1 MLLWV
6 GLGNPGSEH
15 ARQRHNIGFMALDE
29 IARRHRFP
37 PWKKQFKGETTAG
50 SIGLARVL
58 LLKPMTYMNL
68 SGDAVQAAAAFHK
81 IAPAAITAWHDELDL
96 APGKIR
102 VKRGGG
108 TAGHNGLRDMQR
120 AMATADFA
128 RVRLGIGHP
137 GDKARVTGHV
147 LGNFAKD
154 ETWLAPLLES
164 LADAA
169 PMLAE
174 GREADFMTRVALLT
188 QEA

>member
-50 SIGLARVL
+50 AIGTARVL

-81 IAPAAITAWHDELDL
+81 IPPAEITAWHACHFTNGPTEAMNNLI
-96 APGKIR
+96 KR
-102 VKRGGG
+102 VKRVAFGF
-108 TAGHNGLRDMQR
+108 TSFRNY
-120 AMATADFA
+120 
-128 RVRLGIGHP
+128 RVR
-137 GDKARVTGHV
+137 
-147 LGNFAKD
+147 
-154 ETWLAPLLES
+154 
-164 LADAA
+164 
-169 PMLAE
+169 
-174 GREADFMTRVALLT
+174 ALLYAGKPDWSLLKT
-188 QEA
+188 IAPH